1 MNEEK
6 LIMINGVID
15 EANGINIINQLQEI
29 VNQVEAIVMYNDN
42 CRYGH
47 MVKPT
52 PSLKIII
59 NSPGGSV
66 AYGTSII
73 SMIEDLK
80 DMGCLVIT
88 IAQFAYSMGF
98 CIWMSGDLRYFGNDK
113 LSTVMHHQCSA
124 GTIGTLTEMQND
136 IDEYKKQE
144 VALNEYIAER
154 SNMTLELQ
162 EQHKHENWFIRHDE
176 AVELGLINEDIKKTG
191 YYKQLQEQG
200 IVPKEVEDKK
210 EEVKEEIGEVGEEA
224 SNDVKEE
231 IGEVGEEAS
240 NDVKERKEDMSYI
253 KEMISNCDG
262 NCGICEYFE
271 ECGGELLWLIKEDKL
286 DELIEALR
294 DEDELDELIEALRD
308 EDELDELIEVL
319 QDTEC
324 DCDGSCEE
332 CTCHKSDEEDDE

>member
-224 SNDVKEE
+224 SNDVKE
-231 IGEVGEEAS
+231 VTT
-240 NDVKERKEDMSYI
+240 KEEDMSYI
-253 KEMISNCDG
+253 KEMLSNCDG
-262 NCGICEYFE
+262 NCGICDYWE
-271 ECGGELLWLIKEDKL
+271 ECGGELLWLIKEDRV
-286 DELIEALR
+286 DELIK
-294 DEDELDELIEALRD
+294 ELK
-308 EDELDELIEVL
+308 LDELIEVL
-319 QDTEC
+319 EKDECKC

-332 CTCHKSDEEDDE
+332 CKCGKDKDEE

>member
-15 EANGINIINQLQEI
+15 ETNGINIINQLQEI

-98 CIWMSGDLRYFGNDK
+98 CIWMSGDLRYFGNNK

-210 EEVKEEIGEVGEEA
+210 EKVKEEIGEVGEEA

-240 NDVKERKEDMSYI
+240 NDVKEVTTKEEDTSYI
-253 KEMISNCDG
+253 MEMLGNCDG
-262 NCGICEYFE
+262 NCGICDYWKD
-271 ECGGELLWLIKEDKL
+271 CGGELLWLIKEDKL
-286 DELIEALR
+286 DELIEVLR
-294 DEDELDELIEALRD
+294 DEDK
-308 EDELDELIEVL
+308 LDELIEVL

-332 CTCHKSDEEDDE
+332 CTCDKCNKDEE

>member
-15 EANGINIINQLQEI
+15 ETNGINIINQLQEI

-98 CIWMSGDLRYFGNDK
+98 CIWMSGDLRYFGNNK

-154 SNMTLELQ
+154 SKMTLELQ
-162 EQHKHENWFIRHDE
+162 EQHKHENWFIRYDE
-176 AVELGLINEDIKKTG
+176 AVELELINEDIKKTG

-224 SNDVKEE
+224 SNDVKE
-231 IGEVGEEAS
+231 VTTKEE
-240 NDVKERKEDMSYI
+240 DTSYI
-253 KEMISNCDG
+253 MEMLGNCDG
-262 NCGICEYFE
+262 NCGICDYWED
-271 ECGGELLWLIKEDKL
+271 CGGELLWLIKEDKL
-286 DELIEALR
+286 DELIEVLR
-294 DEDELDELIEALRD
+294 DEDK
-308 EDELDELIEVL
+308 LDELIEVL

-332 CTCHKSDEEDDE
+332 CKCGKCEEEE

>member
-15 EANGINIINQLQEI
+15 ETNGINIINQLQEI

-98 CIWMSGDLRYFGNDK
+98 CIWMSGDLRYFGNNK

-200 IVPKEVEDKK
+200 IVPKEVEDEK
-210 EEVKEEIGEVGEEA
+210 EKVKEEIGEVGEEA

-240 NDVKERKEDMSYI
+240 NDVKEVTTKEEDTSYI
-253 KEMISNCDG
+253 MEMLGNCDG
-262 NCGICEYFE
+262 NCGICDYWED
-271 ECGGELLWLIKEDKL
+271 CGGELLWLIKEDKL
-286 DELIEALR
+286 DELIEVLR
-294 DEDELDELIEALRD
+294 DEDK
-308 EDELDELIEVL
+308 LDELIEVL

-332 CTCHKSDEEDDE
+332 CKCGKCNKDEE

>member
-15 EANGINIINQLQEI
+15 ENNAINIINQLQEI

-47 MVKPT
+47 MIKPT

-98 CIWMSGDLRYFGNDK
+98 CIWMSGDLRYFGNNK

-154 SNMTLELQ
+154 SKMTLELQ
-162 EQHKHENWFIRHDE
+162 EQHKHENWFIRYDE
-176 AVELGLINEDIKKTG
+176 AVELELINEDIKKTG

-231 IGEVGEEAS
+231 IDEVEEKAS
-240 NDVKERKEDMSYI
+240 YDVKERKEDMSYI

-294 DEDELDELIEALRD
+294 DEDELDELIEAL
-308 EDELDELIEVL
+308 EKG
-319 QDTEC
+319 EC

-332 CTCHKSDEEDDE
+332 CKCGKCNKDEE

>member
-144 VALNEYIAER
+144 VALNKYIAER

-162 EQHKHENWFIRHDE
+162 EQHKYENWFIRHDE

-210 EEVKEEIGEVGEEA
+210 EKVKEEIGEVGEEA

-231 IGEVGEEAS
+231 IDEVEEKAS
-240 NDVKERKEDMSYI
+240 YDVKEVTTKEEDMSYI
-253 KEMISNCDG
+253 MEMIDNCDQ
-262 NCGICEYFE
+262 NCGKCDYWE

-286 DELIEALR
+286 DELIEALE
-294 DEDELDELIEALRD
+294 ED
-308 EDELDELIEVL
+308 
-319 QDTEC
+319 EC

-332 CTCHKSDEEDDE
+332 CTCDKCNKDEE

>member
-6 LIMINGVID
+6 LIMINGVLD
-15 EANGINIINQLQEI
+15 ENNAINIINQLQDI

-47 MVKPT
+47 MIKPT

-98 CIWMSGDLRYFGNDK
+98 CIWMSGDLRYFGNNK

-154 SNMTLELQ
+154 SKMTLELQ
-162 EQHKHENWFIRHDE
+162 EQHKHENWFIRYDE
-176 AVELGLINEDIKKTG
+176 AVELELINEDIKKTG

-231 IGEVGEEAS
+231 IDEVEEKAS
-240 NDVKERKEDMSYI
+240 YDVKERKEDMSYI

-294 DEDELDELIEALRD
+294 DEDELDELIETL
-308 EDELDELIEVL
+308 EKG
-319 QDTEC
+319 EC

-332 CTCHKSDEEDDE
+332 CKCGKDKDEE

>member
-15 EANGINIINQLQEI
+15 EANGINIINQLQDI

-47 MVKPT
+47 MIKPT

-98 CIWMSGDLRYFGNDK
+98 CIWMSGDLRYFGNNK

-154 SNMTLELQ
+154 SKMTLELQ
-162 EQHKHENWFIRHDE
+162 EQHKHENWFIRYDE
-176 AVELGLINEDIKKTG
+176 AVELELINEDIKKTG

-210 EEVKEEIGEVGEEA
+210 EKVKEEIGEVGEEA
-224 SNDVKEE
+224 SNDVKE
-231 IGEVGEEAS
+231 VAT
-240 NDVKERKEDMSYI
+240 KEEDMSYI
-253 KEMISNCDG
+253 MEMLGNCDG
-262 NCGICEYFE
+262 NCGICDYWED
-271 ECGGELLWLIKEDKL
+271 CGGELLWLIKEDRVDELIKELKL
-286 DELIEALR
+286 DELIEALEK
-294 DEDELDELIEALRD
+294 DED
-308 EDELDELIEVL
+308 
-319 QDTEC
+319 EC

-332 CTCHKSDEEDDE
+332 CTCDKCNKDEE

>member
-15 EANGINIINQLQEI
+15 ENNAINIINQLQDI

-98 CIWMSGDLRYFGNDK
+98 CIWMSGDLRYFGNNK

-154 SNMTLELQ
+154 SKMTLELQ
-162 EQHKHENWFIRHDE
+162 EQHKHENWFIRYDE
-176 AVELGLINEDIKKTG
+176 AVELELINEDIKKTG

-210 EEVKEEIGEVGEEA
+210 EKVKEEIGEVGEEA

-240 NDVKERKEDMSYI
+240 NDVKEVTTKEEDMSYI

-286 DELIEALR
+286 DELIEALQ
-294 DEDELDELIEALRD
+294 DEDK
-308 EDELDELIEVL
+308 LDELIEVL

-332 CTCHKSDEEDDE
+332 CKCGKCEEEE

>member
-15 EANGINIINQLQEI
+15 ENNAINIINQLQDI

-98 CIWMSGDLRYFGNDK
+98 CIWMSGDLRYFGNNK

-154 SNMTLELQ
+154 SKMTLELQ
-162 EQHKHENWFIRHDE
+162 EQHKHENWFIRYDE
-176 AVELGLINEDIKKTG
+176 AVELELINEDIKKTG

-231 IGEVGEEAS
+231 IDEVEEKAS
-240 NDVKERKEDMSYI
+240 YDVKERKEDMSYI

-294 DEDELDELIEALRD
+294 DEDELDELIEAL
-308 EDELDELIEVL
+308 EKG
-319 QDTEC
+319 EC

-332 CTCHKSDEEDDE
+332 CKCGKDKDEE

>member
-15 EANGINIINQLQEI
+15 EANGINIINQLQDI

-47 MVKPT
+47 MIKPT

-98 CIWMSGDLRYFGNDK
+98 CIWMAGDLRYFGNNK

-144 VALNEYIAER
+144 LALNEYIAER

-162 EQHKHENWFIRHDE
+162 EQHKHENWFIRYDE
-176 AVELGLINEDIKKTG
+176 AVELELINEDIKKTG

-210 EEVKEEIGEVGEEA
+210 EKVKEEIGEVGEEA

-231 IGEVGEEAS
+231 IDEVEEKAS
-240 NDVKERKEDMSYI
+240 YDVKEVTTKDEDIEFIMEI
-253 KEMISNCDG
+253 VENCDG
-262 NCGICEYFE
+262 NCGQCDYWD
-271 ECGGELLWLIKEDKL
+271 ECGGELLWLKKEDKL
-286 DELIEALR
+286 DDLMKSLE
-294 DEDELDELIEALRD
+294 ED
-308 EDELDELIEVL
+308 
-319 QDTEC
+319 EC
-324 DCDGSCEE
+324 DCDGKCEN
-332 CTCHKSDEEDDE
+332 CTCHESNEEDNE

>member
-15 EANGINIINQLQEI
+15 ETNGINIINQLQEI

-42 CRYGH
+42 CRYRH
-47 MVKPT
+47 MVTPT

-98 CIWMSGDLRYFGNDK
+98 CIWMSGDLRYFGNNK

-154 SNMTLELQ
+154 SKMTLELQ
-162 EQHKHENWFIRHDE
+162 EQHKHENWFIRYDE
-176 AVELGLINEDIKKTG
+176 AVELELINEDIKKTG

-224 SNDVKEE
+224 SNDVKE
-231 IGEVGEEAS
+231 VTTKEE
-240 NDVKERKEDMSYI
+240 DTSYI
-253 KEMISNCDG
+253 MEMLGNCDG
-262 NCGICEYFE
+262 NCGICDYWED
-271 ECGGELLWLIKEDKL
+271 CGGELLWLIKEDKL
-286 DELIEALR
+286 DELIEVLR
-294 DEDELDELIEALRD
+294 DEDK
-308 EDELDELIEVL
+308 LDELIEVL

-332 CTCHKSDEEDDE
+332 CKCGKCEEEE

>member
-15 EANGINIINQLQEI
+15 EANGINIINQLQDI

-47 MVKPT
+47 MIKPT

-98 CIWMSGDLRYFGNDK
+98 CIWMSGDLRYFGNNK

-154 SNMTLELQ
+154 SKMTLELQ
-162 EQHKHENWFIRHDE
+162 EQHKHENWFIRYDE
-176 AVELGLINEDIKKTG
+176 AVELELINEDIKKTG

-224 SNDVKEE
+224 SNDVKE
-231 IGEVGEEAS
+231 VTTKEE
-240 NDVKERKEDMSYI
+240 DTSYI
-253 KEMISNCDG
+253 MEMLGNCDG
-262 NCGICEYFE
+262 NCGICDYWED
-271 ECGGELLWLIKEDKL
+271 CGGELLWLIKEDKL
-286 DELIEALR
+286 DELIEVLR
-294 DEDELDELIEALRD
+294 DEDK
-308 EDELDELIEVL
+308 LDELIEVL

-332 CTCHKSDEEDDE
+332 CKCGKCNKDEE

>member
-224 SNDVKEE
+224 SNDVKE
-231 IGEVGEEAS
+231 VATKEE
-240 NDVKERKEDMSYI
+240 DTSYI
-253 KEMISNCDG
+253 MEMLGNCDG
-262 NCGICEYFE
+262 NCGICDYWED
-271 ECGGELLWLIKEDKL
+271 CGGELLWLIKEDRVDELIKELKL
-286 DELIEALR
+286 DDLIEALEK
-294 DEDELDELIEALRD
+294 DEDE
-308 EDELDELIEVL
+308 
-319 QDTEC
+319 C
-324 DCDGSCEE
+324 NCDGSCEE
-332 CTCHKSDEEDDE
+332 CTCDKCNKDEE

>member
-98 CIWMSGDLRYFGNDK
+98 CIWMSGDLRYFGNNK

-154 SNMTLELQ
+154 SKMTLELQ
-162 EQHKHENWFIRHDE
+162 EQHKHENWFIRYDE
-176 AVELGLINEDIKKTG
+176 AVELELINEDIKKTG
-191 YYKQLQEQG
+191 YYKQLQDQG

-240 NDVKERKEDMSYI
+240 NDVKEVTTKEEDMSYI
-253 KEMISNCDG
+253 IEMIDNCDQ
-262 NCGICEYFE
+262 NCGKCDYWE
-271 ECGGELLWLIKEDKL
+271 ECGGELLWLMKEDKL
-286 DELIEALR
+286 DELIEEL
-294 DEDELDELIEALRD
+294 ELDELIEALEKD
-308 EDELDELIEVL
+308 EDE
-319 QDTEC
+319 C
-324 DCDGSCEE
+324 NCDGSCEE
-332 CTCHKSDEEDDE
+332 CECGKDKDED

>member
-15 EANGINIINQLQEI
+15 ETNGINIINQLQEI

-98 CIWMSGDLRYFGNDK
+98 CIWMSGDLRYFGNNK

-154 SNMTLELQ
+154 SKMTLELQ
-162 EQHKHENWFIRHDE
+162 EQHKHENWFIRYDE
-176 AVELGLINEDIKKTG
+176 AVELELINEDIKKTG
-191 YYKQLQEQG
+191 YYKQLQDQG

-240 NDVKERKEDMSYI
+240 NDVKEVTTKEEDMSYI
-253 KEMISNCDG
+253 IEMIDNCDQ
-262 NCGICEYFE
+262 NCGKCDYWE
-271 ECGGELLWLIKEDKL
+271 ECGGELLWLMKEDKL
-286 DELIEALR
+286 DELIEEL
-294 DEDELDELIEALRD
+294 ELDELIEALEKD
-308 EDELDELIEVL
+308 EDE
-319 QDTEC
+319 C
-324 DCDGSCEE
+324 NCDGSCEE
-332 CTCHKSDEEDDE
+332 CECGKDKDED

>member
-15 EANGINIINQLQEI
+15 ETNGINIINQLQEI

-88 IAQFAYSMGF
+88 IAQFAYSMGL
-98 CIWMSGDLRYFGNDK
+98 CIWMSGDLRYFGNNK

-154 SNMTLELQ
+154 SKMTLELQ
-162 EQHKHENWFIRHDE
+162 EQHKHENWFIRYDE
-176 AVELGLINEDIKKTG
+176 AVELELINEDIKKTG

-240 NDVKERKEDMSYI
+240 NDVKEVTTKEEDTSYI
-253 KEMISNCDG
+253 MEMLGNCDG
-262 NCGICEYFE
+262 NCGICDYWED
-271 ECGGELLWLIKEDKL
+271 CGGELLWLIKEDKL
-286 DELIEALR
+286 DELIEVLR
-294 DEDELDELIEALRD
+294 DEDK
-308 EDELDELIEVL
+308 LDELIEVL

-332 CTCHKSDEEDDE
+332 CKCGKCEEEE

>member
-15 EANGINIINQLQEI
+15 ETNGINIINQLQEI

-98 CIWMSGDLRYFGNDK
+98 CIWMSGDLRYFGNNK
-113 LSTVMHHQCSA
+113 LSTVMHHQTSA

-154 SNMTLELQ
+154 SKMTLELQ

-240 NDVKERKEDMSYI
+240 NDVKEVTTKEEDMDLI
-253 KEMISNCDG
+253 KEMLSNCDG
-262 NCGICEYFE
+262 NCGICDYWE
-271 ECGGELLWLIKEDKL
+271 ECGGELLWLKKEGQFDAIKYELLKED
-286 DELIEALR
+286 
-294 DEDELDELIEALRD
+294 ED
-308 EDELDELIEVL
+308 
-319 QDTEC
+319 EC

-332 CTCHKSDEEDDE
+332 CTCGKCNKDEE

>member
-15 EANGINIINQLQEI
+15 ETNGINIINQLQEI

-98 CIWMSGDLRYFGNDK
+98 CIWMSGDLRYFGNNK

-154 SNMTLELQ
+154 SKMTLELQ
-162 EQHKHENWFIRHDE
+162 EQHKHENWFIRYDE
-176 AVELGLINEDIKKTG
+176 AVELELINEDIKKTG

-224 SNDVKEE
+224 SNDVKE
-231 IGEVGEEAS
+231 VAT
-240 NDVKERKEDMSYI
+240 KEEDMSYI
-253 KEMISNCDG
+253 IEMIDNCDQ
-262 NCGICEYFE
+262 NCGKCDYWE
-271 ECGGELLWLIKEDKL
+271 ECGGELLWLIKEDRVDELIKELKL
-286 DELIEALR
+286 DELIEALEK
-294 DEDELDELIEALRD
+294 DEDE
-308 EDELDELIEVL
+308 
-319 QDTEC
+319 C
-324 DCDGSCEE
+324 NCDGSCEE
-332 CTCHKSDEEDDE
+332 CECGKDKDEE